1 MTDKF
6 SSFIKEKIA
15 AGLPGQE
22 AHFNMSHKLR
32 TYTPATPSRA
42 MASSVCILLFPN
54 TNNSFSF
61 TLMERTSHNKNDK
74 HKGQISLPGGKKD
87 ESDQDS
93 SQTALRELQEE
104 VGVQS
109 TNVEL
114 IGELT
119 ELYIPVS
126 NFVVYPFVGITKQKP
141 VYQRQES
148 EVKEIFEVDIME
160 LAKPENIKETNI
172 KIAENITLKN
182 VPYFELENRVV
193 WGATAM
199 ILSEFKSLIKEYL

>member
-15 AGLPGQE
+15 EGLPGQE
-22 AHFNMSHKLR
+22 AHFEMSHKLR
-32 TYTPATPSRA
+32 TYTPATPSTA

-54 TNNSFSF
+54 SNDSFSF

-74 HKGQISLPGGKKD
+74 HRGQISLPGGKKEKND
-87 ESDQDS
+87 LNA
-93 SQTALRELQEE
+93 SQTALRELEEE
-104 VGVQS
+104 VGVHAS
-109 TNVEL
+109 DVEL
-114 IGELT
+114 VGELT

-126 NFVVYPFVGITKQKP
+126 NFLVYPFVGITKQKP
-141 VYQRQES
+141 VYQKQES
-148 EVKEIFEVDIME
+148 EVQEIFEVDIRE
-160 LAKPENIKETNI
+160 LFDAENLKETNI
-172 KIAENITLKN
+172 KIAENITLKR